1 MLQIYRFFFL
11 QIFCY
16 ILALRCEPHNGTWSR
31 VKGMFEP
38 SKLGQKTTT
47 KSTKAASPKGGGG
60 VASTPKATL
69 SAEPEPQAEAEPGK
83 AKGVGGK
90 KGEEGKNTPKKKGKK
105 NGKMKRVWRVGGG
118 GGSGGGGGGG
128 GGEGGGG
135 GGGGGGG
142 KRKHKPKGVFNR
154 NDDKKV
160 SEPVSECAS
169 AGNY

>member
-47 KSTKAASPKGGGG
+47 KSKVASPKGGGG
-60 VASTPKATL
+60 ASTPKATL

-90 KGEEGKNTPKKKGKK
+90 KGRRGRIRQRRDRGRRR
-105 NGKMKRVWRVGGG
+105 GFGG
-118 GGSGGGGGGG
+118 
-128 GGEGGGG
+128 
-135 GGGGGGG
+135 
-142 KRKHKPKGVFNR
+142 
-154 NDDKKV
+154 
-160 SEPVSECAS
+160 
-169 AGNY
+169 